1 MEPLVKLSGIIKQF
15 PNVIALKEVDFSL
28 LEGEV
33 HSLVGENGAGKSTL
47 MNVLYGVIQPDMG
60 DIFIRGEKQIIN
72 SARDAMSFGI
82 GMVHQE
88 FMLAPTM
95 TVLENIIL
103 GFEPNN
109 RSVLDYDHAFNKI
122 TELSREYG
130 LAVRPDSKIM
140 DNSVG
145 EAQRVE
151 ILKALYRGAEVLIL
165 DEPTAVLTPQETDD
179 LFKVIDTLKQ
189 HGKTVIFISHKLQE
203 VMEISDRITVM
214 RDGKVQGTLDVADA
228 TKEKLAMLMVGR
240 EVFLNIKAPSTKT
253 GPVVLNVQGVSAKGR
268 RKLSELTDI
277 SFQVHAG
284 EILGIAGVDGNGQ
297 SELVE
302 VLTGL
307 SKIEQGEITI
317 LGTPIANLSPG
328 EIRKRRVAHIPEDR
342 NTSGLCKEMTV
353 GENLIATTLDNPPL
367 SKHRVIKFQEV
378 NTLASKLV
386 KEYDIRPANHRIRTE
401 NLSGG
406 NKQKVIV
413 AREVS
418 EDADLLIAAHPTR
431 GVDIGSIEFI
441 RSILLSQRE
450 QGKAILL
457 VSADL
462 EEIMSL
468 SDRIAVMYEGKIV
481 GILPATDGNERVL
494 GLMMA
499 GGGYDETAK
508 RKEDEVVEA

>member
-284 EILGIAGVDGNGQ
+284 EILGIAGVDGN
-297 SELVE
+297 
-302 VLTGL
+302 
-307 SKIEQGEITI
+307 
-317 LGTPIANLSPG
+317 
-328 EIRKRRVAHIPEDR
+328 
-342 NTSGLCKEMTV
+342 
-353 GENLIATTLDNPPL
+353 
-367 SKHRVIKFQEV
+367 
-378 NTLASKLV
+378 AS
-386 KEYDIRPANHRIRTE
+386 A
-401 NLSGG
+401 S
-406 NKQKVIV
+406 
-413 AREVS
+413 
-418 EDADLLIAAHPTR
+418 
-431 GVDIGSIEFI
+431 
-441 RSILLSQRE
+441 
-450 QGKAILL
+450 
-457 VSADL
+457 
-462 EEIMSL
+462 
-468 SDRIAVMYEGKIV
+468 
-481 GILPATDGNERVL
+481 
-494 GLMMA
+494 
-499 GGGYDETAK
+499 
-508 RKEDEVVEA
+508 